1 MATVLI
7 PRPRPVSYPF
17 INIATI
23 VINHDFGYQPLAYC
37 IVNNQLVMCDVTHN
51 SISQL
56 TVTFAFAIS
65 GVIFLR

>member
-17 INIATI
+17 INITSI
-23 VINHDFGYQPLAYC
+23 VIDHNFGYQPLAYC
-37 IVNNQLVMCDVTHN
+37 IVNNELVMCDVTHN
-51 SISQL
+51 SNLQL
-56 TVTFAFAIS
+56 TVTFALAIT